1 MLLYIYNKFETNCK
15 CDCELAHHTW
25 KMSPLYLVNCRT
37 HLSDGMFPF
46 KRWCL
51 WKGELRCVELLAV
64 RRVIQIM
71 RRVSSLD
78 TRCRHWAVWGV
89 SWCWRVLRRLSRRR
103 SRWQIRRAPVVVG
116 SLRCSTAWGFRSWSS
131 WNWRSLSSVRTTCS
145 SGTRFL
151 LYTLRDQTLSVF
163 LIDSLGPHLQWKSLS
178 SVRTTCSS
186 GTRFLLYTL
195 RDQTLPVSLI
205 DSLGPHLQ
213 WKSLSSVRT
222 TCSSGTRFLLYT
234 LHDQTLSV
242 SLIDSLPSSRHHLS
256 YDDCTEDKRNK

>member
-51 WKGELRCVELLAV
+51 WKGELRRVELLAV
-64 RRVIQIM
+64 RRVIQIRM
-71 RRVSSLD
+71 SSLD

-195 RDQTLPVSLI
+195 
-205 DSLGPHLQ
+205 
-213 WKSLSSVRT
+213 
-222 TCSSGTRFLLYT
+222 
-234 LHDQTLSV
+234 HDQTLSV